1 MKNVFRFKQFSV
13 DQTGCGMKI
22 NTDGVLLGAL
32 VGSPLSGR
40 ILDIGTGTG
49 VIALMLAQRFPL
61 LEVDAVEIDASAAE
75 RASQNFLES
84 PFSSRLQLVK
94 GSFQEYSNSNPSVS
108 YDLIV
113 SNPPFFL
120 KSLKNPDL
128 QKQVARHAAEGFFK
142 ELIAFAE
149 QHLNKLGGELWLIL
163 PEEAY
168 LETCKLAIVAGLS
181 LHKRIEVRSFKEDL
195 PHRQVVCFGFS
206 ESFERADLTVE
217 ASLVIYDAP
226 KIYSEAYKMV
236 LRDFL
241 IIF

>member
-1 MKNVFRFKQFSV
+1 MKNFFRFKQFNV

-32 VGSPLSGR
+32 AGGSSSGR
-40 ILDIGTGTG
+40 VLDIGTGTG
-49 VIALMLAQRFPL
+49 VIALMLAQRFPDVK
-61 LEVDAVEIDASAAE
+61 VDAVEIDSSAAD
-75 RASQNFLES
+75 RAYENFLNS
-84 PFSSRLQLVK
+84 PFSSRMELIR
-94 GSFQEYSNSNPSVS
+94 GSFQDYSLSNPQVS
-108 YDLIV
+108 YNLIV

-142 ELIAFAE
+142 ELIAFAG
-149 QHLNKLGGELWLIL
+149 QHLNKENGELWLIL

-168 LETCKLAIVAGLS
+168 LETCKLALVAGLS
-181 LHKRIEVRSFKEDL
+181 LLKRIAVRSFKEDI
-195 PHRQVVCFGFS
+195 PHRQVVCFGFVDA
-206 ESFERADLTVE
+206 FEGPPLVSE
-217 ASLVIYDAP
+217 ASLIIYDAP
-226 KIYSEAYKMV
+226 KCYSEAYKTV